1 MISSALAHYPPS
13 FATRKWNRV
22 SGGLS
27 GALVFAG
34 IDSTP
39 RFALKF
45 MPKSSASRLHLEAVH
60 RAILAAQP
68 TQLVPEL
75 ISARSGVTLVELPA
89 YFCEMTTWLPGEPN
103 RDASQLRLKNACQA
117 LAKLHAVW
125 QRFGSAVA
133 PFPAVARRLRILRE
147 WRTNDKI
154 NDTEGVRPAID
165 WAERTLLPYEGQPID
180 VHPCLCDVHGEHV
193 LFHPYRDTV
202 SGFIDF
208 TAMKIDHPS
217 VDLARYLG
225 NIVGDDANAM
235 QVGIEAYHEVGGTPS
250 VTADLVAML
259 DRTGTIAAIAYWQL
273 RRHAEG
279 ALPLAAE
286 ARLRRAV
293 MRAERLP
300 AKLIQSA

>member
-1 MISSALAHYPPS
+1 MIPTALAHYAPS
-13 FATRKWNRV
+13 FATLKWNRV

-27 GALVFAG
+27 GAMVFAG
-34 IDSTP
+34 VDSSP

-45 MPKSSASRLHLEAVH
+45 LPKSTANRAHLEAVH

-68 TQLVPEL
+68 THLVPEL

-89 YFCEMTTWLPGEPN
+89 YYCEMTTWLPGEPN
-103 RDASQLRLKNACQA
+103 RDASELRQINACQA

-125 QRFGSAVA
+125 RGFGSAVA

-147 WRTNDKI
+147 WRTNGKVH
-154 NDTEGVRPAID
+154 DTEGVRPAID
-165 WAERTLLPYEGQPID
+165 WAERTLLLYKGQPID

-193 LFHPYRDTV
+193 LFQPFRTIV

-225 NIVGDDANAM
+225 DTVGDDANAM
-235 QVGIEAYHEVGGTPS
+235 QVGIKAYHEAGGTPT

-273 RRHAEG
+273 RRQADG
-279 ALPLAAE
+279 TLPPAAE
-286 ARLRRAV
+286 ARLRRALA
-293 MRAERLP
+293 RNATNRLSDV
-300 AKLIQSA
+300 L

>member
-1 MISSALAHYPPS
+1 MDAGLIPTALAHYAPS
-13 FATRKWNRV
+13 FAALKWNRV

-27 GALVFAG
+27 GAMVFAG
-34 IDSTP
+34 VDSSP

-45 MPKSSASRLHLEAVH
+45 LPRLTANRLHLEAVH
-60 RAILAAQP
+60 RAIIAAQP
-68 TQLVPEL
+68 THLVPEL

-103 RDASQLRLKNACQA
+103 RDASRLRLKNACQA

-125 QRFGSAVA
+125 QRFGSASA

-147 WRTNDKI
+147 WRMNGKVHDA
-154 NDTEGVRPAID
+154 ERVRPAID
-165 WAERTLLPYEGQPID
+165 WAERTLLPYEGRAID

-193 LFHPYRDTV
+193 LFHPFHTTV

-225 NIVGDDANAM
+225 DTFGDDANAM
-235 QVGIEAYHEVGGTPS
+235 QAGINAYHEAGGTPT
-250 VTADLVAML
+250 VTADLVAVL

-273 RRHAEG
+273 RRQAAG
-279 ALPLAAE
+279 ALPPAAE

-293 MRAERLP
+293 ARNSTNRP
-300 AKLIQSA
+300 P